1 MNTPSEENDV
11 CKFGNEIGYETDDE
25 TNEIEDEM
33 DDDNSS
39 MDNSDASLY
48 EEDSDINK

>member
-1 MNTPSEENDV
+1 MNTPSEKNDV
-11 CKFGNEIGYETDDE
+11 CEIGNEIGYETDDE

-39 MDNSDASLY
+39 MDDSEASLY
-48 EEDSDINK
+48 EEDSDTNK